1 MLLTRITHWL
11 ASCKQHFCKRLRR
24 NLVLTLCLAAVLCGY
39 GWGHY
44 QLNRFDHLAIA
55 GEARLFTVKKG
66 MSARGLVGE
75 LAGQPVSPFWTLV
88 WLKLHPELA
97 QIKVGTYR
105 LESGWLVS
113 HALLLFSSGKEV
125 LFSVTLIE
133 GGRIEDFIR
142 TLKQAPYIEST
153 LDEDDADEVRS
164 ALSLEPDNIEGL
176 LLPET
181 YAYTAGT
188 RDLDI
193 LRRSREHM
201 SAFLDKSWANRA
213 QGLPYKSAYEALI
226 MASIIEKETGK
237 AAERPLIA
245 SVFINRLRKGMRLQT
260 DPTVIYGIKD
270 RYDGN
275 IRKVD
280 LLDENPY
287 NTYLIDG
294 LPPTP
299 IAMPSKAAILAAL
312 HPASSNYLYFVA
324 KGGGEHHFSRTLAE
338 HNNAVRRYILGRP

>member
-1 MLLTRITHWL
+1 MSPITITPWL
-11 ASCKQHFCKRLRR
+11 ASCKLRFAKQPRR
-24 NLVLTLCLAAVLCGY
+24 NIALLLALAVVLCVLA
-39 GWGHY
+39 WGHY
-44 QLNRFDHLAIA
+44 QLKSLDSLTLA
-55 GEARLFTVKKG
+55 GETRLFTVKKG
-66 MSARGLVGE
+66 TSVRQLVTE
-75 LAGQPVSPFWTLV
+75 LAGQPTSPLWTPI

-97 QIKVGTYR
+97 QIKSGTYR
-105 LESGWLVS
+105 IESGWRVS

-142 TLKQAPYIEST
+142 TLQAAPYVEQT
-153 LDEDDADEVRS
+153 LDVDDVAEVRS
-164 ALSLEPDNIEGL
+164 SLDLKQENIEGL
-176 LLPET
+176 FLAET

-188 RDLDI
+188 KDI
-193 LRRSREHM
+193 DSLRRANAHM
-201 SAFLDKSWANRA
+201 NDYLNKSWESRSK
-213 QGLPYKSAYEALI
+213 GLPYKSAYEALI

-237 AAERPLIA
+237 ANERPLIA
-245 SVFINRLRKGMRLQT
+245 SVFLNRLRKGMKLQT

-280 LLDENPY
+280 LQDKNPY
-287 NTYLIDG
+287 NTYVIDG

-299 IAMPSKAAILAAL
+299 IAMPSKAAIKAAL
-312 HPASSNYLYFVA
+312 HPQASQYLYFVA

-338 HNNAVRRYILGRP
+338 HNSAVRRYILGRS

>member
-1 MLLTRITHWL
+1 MPWLVNCRLRFCRRRRRNIAILLSLVSLLCAIAWG
-11 ASCKQHFCKRLRR
+11 HFQLKRLDQ
-24 NLVLTLCLAAVLCGY
+24 LTISG
-39 GWGHY
+39 
-44 QLNRFDHLAIA
+44 D
-55 GEARLFTVKKG
+55 ARYFTVKKG
-66 MSARGLVGE
+66 MSARSLVSE

-97 QIKVGTYR
+97 QIKMGTYR
-105 LESGWLVS
+105 LESGWLVG

-142 TLKQAPYIEST
+142 TLQQAPFIDST

-164 ALSLEPDNIEGL
+164 ALGLEPDNIDGL

-181 YAYTAGT
+181 YSYTAGT
-188 RDLDI
+188 RDIDI

-201 SAFLDKSWANRA
+201 VAFLEKSWAQRA
-213 QGLPYKSAYEALI
+213 QGLPYKTPYDALI
-226 MASIIEKETGK
+226 MASIIENETGK

-275 IRKVD
+275 IRKAD
-280 LLDENPY
+280 LQDDNPY
-287 NTYLIDG
+287 NTYLIEG

-299 IAMPSKAAILAAL
+299 IAMPGKAAIRAAL
-312 HPASSNYLYFVA
+312 HPASSHYLYFVA

-338 HNNAVRRYILGRP
+338 HNNAVRRYILGRS